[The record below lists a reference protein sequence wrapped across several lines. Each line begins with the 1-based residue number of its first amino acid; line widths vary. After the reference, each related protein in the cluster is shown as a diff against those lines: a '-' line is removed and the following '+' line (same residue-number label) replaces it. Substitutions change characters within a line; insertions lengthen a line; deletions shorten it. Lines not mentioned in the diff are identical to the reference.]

1 MQIINK
7 TSELIDFCKKA
18 KKTDYVAIDTE
29 FLREKTYF
37 AKLCLIQ
44 IAFRGDGKT
53 DAAIIDVLANNLC
66 LDPIY
71 DLFKN
76 ENLIKVFHAARQD
89 LEIFFLSKKIIPK
102 PFFDTQLAAMV
113 CGFGDQV
120 GYETIVRQLT
130 SINIDKSSRFTDWS
144 KRPLTDKQ
152 IDYAISDVTHLR
164 TVYEKLLEMLNKNK
178 RITWVKDELKVLLE
192 PTTYTNNPDEAWKKI
207 KVKNNSPS
215 FLTHLKFLAC
225 FREKQAQEKNIP
237 RNRIFSDDVLTE
249 MARLKP
255 NCLEDLK
262 KSRFLN
268 KELKSGIIANG
279 IIDAIKHS
287 KNALETD
294 KGVTLNS
301 NIKKINNSLTD
312 LLKVLLKFK
321 SEEWGVAQRL
331 IASNSEIIE
340 IATEENPNV
349 QALKGWR
356 REVFGNEA
364 LKLKA
369 GLVALSVKEHEI
381 KVIKLD

>member
-1 MQIINK
+1 MQIINE
-7 TSELIDFCKKA
+7 TSHLIDFCNKA
-18 KKTDYVAIDTE
+18 KKTSYIAIDTE

-44 IAFRGDGKT
+44 IAFRGDGKN
-53 DAAIIDVLANNLC
+53 DAAIIDVLSKNIC

-71 DLFKN
+71 ELFKN
-76 ENLIKVFHAARQD
+76 KKIIKVFHAARQD
-89 LEIFFLSKKIIPK
+89 VEIFFLSKGLIPQ

-144 KRPLTDKQ
+144 KRPLTEKQ
-152 IDYAISDVTHLR
+152 INYAISDVTHLR
-164 TVYEKLLEMLNKNK
+164 TVYEKLLEMLDKNK
-178 RITWVKDELKVLLE
+178 RISWVKDELKILLE
-192 PTTYTNNPDEAWKKI
+192 PKTYVNNPDEAWKKI

-225 FREKQAQEKNIP
+225 FREKQAQKKNIP

-255 NCLEDLK
+255 NCIEDLK

-268 KELKSGIIANG
+268 KELKSGFIADG
-279 IIDAIKHS
+279 IINAIKYS
-287 KNALETD
+287 KKALETD
-294 KGVTLNS
+294 NGVISSS

-312 LLKVLLKFK
+312 LLKVLLKYK

-356 REVFGNEA
+356 KEVFGDEA

-369 GLVALSVKEHEI
+369 GLVALSVKELEI
-381 KVIKLD
+381 KLIKLD